1 MRILVFSLIAAFLF
15 FAPYVLNAEEP
26 WSISKNQPVT
36 KEVYEGRKRV
46 HDQRELYGVSALFF
60 AFYQNYISDLDGATC
75 YYRMTCS
82 HYTAVA
88 IERFGALKGSL
99 MGADRL
105 IRCHTG
111 QTDSRFDRPSKF

>member
-1 MRILVFSLIAAFLF
+1 MRFLVSFILF
-15 FAPYVLNAEEP
+15 FTFIIAPNNLCAEEP
-26 WSISKNQPVT
+26 WSISPNQPVT
-36 KEVYEGRKRV
+36 KEVYEGRKRQ
-46 HDQRELYGVSALFF
+46 HRHRELYGMSAIFF

-88 IERFGALKGSL
+88 IERFGAIKGSL

-111 QTDSRFDRPSKF
+111 QTDSRFDRPTDF